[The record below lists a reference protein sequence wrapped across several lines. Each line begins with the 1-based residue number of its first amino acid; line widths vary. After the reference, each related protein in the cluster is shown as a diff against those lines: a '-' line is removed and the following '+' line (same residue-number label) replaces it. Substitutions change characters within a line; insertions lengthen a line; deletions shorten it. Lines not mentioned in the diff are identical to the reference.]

1 MTSMISVII
10 TTYNRSQF
18 ILRAIHSVLNQTIE
32 NYEIIVIDDGSTDDT
47 SEVLASLIQTK
58 KIKYFY
64 QQNKGVSAA
73 RNAGVQF
80 SRGEYLSFLD
90 SDDEWNPYKLKSQL
104 DFLLTNKQ
112 FRIVYTDEI
121 WMRNNIRVNQKI
133 IHKKSGGNIFR
144 ACIQQC
150 LIAPSSVLIEKKL
163 FEEMLGF
170 DESYIVCE
178 DYDLWLKISSLYHIG
193 YINEPLIV
201 KYGGHYDQLS
211 RKYFAMD
218 LWRIKSMAN
227 ILNTRT
233 LNKEDKEYV
242 LAHLKS
248 RASILQLGNLKHNN
262 IKDYAIIDQILT
274 KIE

>member
-1 MTSMISVII
+1 MTPMISVII
-10 TTYNRSQF
+10 TTYNRSHY

-32 NYEIIVIDDGSTDDT
+32 NYEIIVIDDGSTDNTAD
-47 SEVLASLIQTK
+47 VLVSLIQTK

-64 QQNKGVSAA
+64 QQNNGVSAA

-80 SRGEYLSFLD
+80 SQGEYLAFLD
-90 SDDEWNPYKLKSQL
+90 SDDEWNPDKLKSQL
-104 DFLLTNKQ
+104 DFLQTNNQ

-121 WMRNNIRVNQKI
+121 WMRNNIRVNQKT

-150 LIAPSSVLIEKKL
+150 LIAPSSVFMEKKL
-163 FEEMLGF
+163 FEEMRGF
-170 DESYIVCE
+170 DESYLVCE

-193 YINEPLIV
+193 HINEPLII
-201 KYGGHYDQLS
+201 KYGGHEDQLS

-227 ILNTRT
+227 ILKMRT
-233 LNKEDKEYV
+233 LNNEDKEFV
-242 LAHLKS
+242 IASLKS

-262 IKDYAIIDQILT
+262 IKDYAIVDQIIT
-274 KIE
+274 EIG